1 MRVGRALGIGALGVL
16 AVVVALPFLIFLLVV
31 ALTVAGVTHLYR
43 VPSAAMEP
51 TLHCA
56 RPQPGCEG
64 SHQERI
70 FAVKYLFASPGRSD
84 IVVFHTPPR
93 AESVCGGGGV
103 YIKRI
108 VGLPGEKWQEQKGRV
123 YIDGQLLREP
133 YLVAARRDTFTQG
146 PIRIPKGSYF
156 VLGDNR
162 NASCDSRRWGPL
174 PRGNIIGRVVA
185 TYWPPSRIA
194 LH

>member
-1 MRVGRALGIGALGVL
+1 VGVRRALGIGALGVVGGVL
-16 AVVVALPFLIFLLVV
+16 ALPVLVFLIVVTLTLV
-31 ALTVAGVTHLYR
+31 GVTHLYR

-51 TLHCA
+51 TLHCE

-64 SHQERI
+64 SHNDRI
-70 FAVKYLFASPGRSD
+70 FAVKYVFSSPGRGD
-84 IVVFHTPPR
+84 IIALHTPPR
-93 AESVCGGGGV
+93 AEIACGTGGV
-103 YIKRI
+103 YVKRI

-123 YIDGQLLREP
+123 YIDDQLLKEP
-133 YLVAARRDTFTQG
+133 YIKADRRDTLSHG
-146 PIRIPKGSYF
+146 PVRIPKGSYF

-162 NASCDSRRWGPL
+162 AGSCDSRRWGPL
-174 PRGNIIGRVVA
+174 PRGKIIGRVIA